1 VKPDLIHRILV
12 GLILV
17 GSMMFAP
24 LASLGQSVTGTSESA
39 SSRLTVGTA
48 AGSMT
53 MAAAQGTLANQ
64 LANPGAPVQAV
75 SSPAP
80 LYSFILG
87 YGPNAN
93 IITAQD
99 SLNGN
104 WSYSYDEFNRL
115 LTASGDVQ
123 GQSFDY
129 DAYGNRWHE
138 NATRGQV
145 PSAQFVFDNSNRVVG
160 SGVQYDALG
169 NVINDGVHRY
179 TYDAENRLVKVD
191 LNPDGSS
198 AASYTYDAFGRR
210 VSKTAAGAATE
221 FLYDLAGRVIAE
233 RDSTTGAWNRSEVY
247 AGGRHLATYARNTT
261 YFRHSDWL
269 GSSRVKTLPD
279 GTVAE
284 TCTSLPFGDGLTCT
298 PGAGQSASPDLF
310 AGYERDQETQLD
322 HTLFRKYSSAQG
334 RWTTPDPYLGSIDLA
349 NPQSLNRYA
358 YVLNNPV
365 NLRDPLGLGDC
376 VYYAD
381 DGNQIEEIDSE
392 SNEGECR
399 GNGGE
404 WFANGFPTDGSIT
417 VVGNFPV
424 VPFVPEGPSYNIWT
438 PIPLLMYAHP
448 IGPQKAT
455 APAPCRI
462 PQGLSR
468 QTPFVLP
475 TIAQQIALAGHRE
488 TTMSAAPPSGPSMR
502 AATRDE
508 ILFPWP
514 ANASASCI
522 QTCLALTHGQLMACP
537 SFCSGERPEFER
549 ESPHIEENRVPFQ
562 VEVERQNNRFDYV
575 FTCAPTSGGD

>member
-1 VKPDLIHRILV
+1 VKPDLIRRILV

-64 LANPGAPVQAV
+64 LANPGAPAQAV

-80 LYSFILG
+80 VYSFILG
-87 YGPNAN
+87 YSPNAN

-138 NATRGQV
+138 NATQGQV

-160 SGVQYDALG
+160 SGVKYDALG
-169 NVINDGVHRY
+169 NVIDDGFHKY
-179 TYDAENRLVKVD
+179 TYDAENRLVRVD

-233 RDSTTGAWNRSEVY
+233 RDATTGAWNRSEIY
-247 AGGRHLATYARNTT
+247 AGGRHLATSARNTT

-284 TCTSLPFGDGLTCT
+284 TCTNLPFGDGLTCT

-322 HTLFRKYSSAQG
+322 HTWFRKYSGAQG
-334 RWTTPDPYLGSIDLA
+334 RWTTPDPYLGSMNLA

-358 YVLNNPV
+358 YVLNNPL
-365 NLRDPLGLGDC
+365 NLRDPLGLNC
-376 VYYAD
+376 VWD
-381 DGNQIEEIDSE
+381 DGSSDDAPEDGGATSDECAA
-392 SNEGECR
+392 EG
-399 GNGGE
+399 GT
-404 WFANGFPTDGSIT
+404 WVDGSLNDNID
-417 VVGNFPV
+417 VNGNYPV
-424 VPFVPEGPSYNIWT
+424 VPFMPEGPSYNIWT
-438 PIPLLMYAHP
+438 PIPRLMYAHP

-475 TIAQQIALAGHRE
+475 TIAEQIALASHRE

-508 ILFPWP
+508 LLFPWP
-514 ANASASCI
+514 GNASASCI
-522 QTCLALTHGQLMACP
+522 QTCLALTHGQLMGCP

-549 ESPHIEENRVPFQ
+549 EPLHIEESRVPFQ

-575 FTCAPTSGGD
+575 FTCAPTSRGD